1 MRFALKLLVRQ
12 SILFGLAALAYFGV
26 RGLTEGGISTASRN
40 AGWILDAERWVRLD
54 LEQGLQDLVLSDRFF
69 VNLVNWIY
77 IWGHWPL
84 IAVTLT
90 WLVLAHRDEYYE
102 LRNAM
107 FISGAIGLVIF
118 ATFPVTPPR
127 LFTPEYLD
135 TVTQHSESYRI
146 LQPPALVNKYAAVP
160 SLHFGWNLLI
170 AFTWYRVGRSKVAL
184 VAAILMPTAM
194 GFAVVGTANH
204 WVVDIGAGALVATA
218 GLLLE
223 RARRRRIAERP
234 VAPTPTSPES
244 QEPIDLTS
252 GTIPADSCP
261 DPSTDPARTREQ
273 IHPVHAPPPPPV
285 GCCEGQGPRAPAQW

>member
-1 MRFALKLLVRQ
+1 MGSALKLVIRQ

-26 RGLTEGGISTASRN
+26 RGLSEGGVTTAIRN
-40 AGWILDAERWVRLD
+40 SGWLLDAERWIWLD
-54 LEQGLQDLVLSDRFF
+54 LEQGLQDLVLADRFL
-69 VNLVNWIY
+69 VNLVNWVY

-90 WLVLAHRDEYYE
+90 WLILAHRNEYYE

-118 ATFPVTPPR
+118 ATFPVSPPR
-127 LFTPEYLD
+127 LFNPEYFD

-160 SLHFGWNLLI
+160 SLHFGWNLLV
-170 AFTWYRVGRSKVAL
+170 AFTWYRVGKSRVVLA
-184 VAAILMPTAM
+184 AAIVMPTAM

-204 WVVDIGAGALVATA
+204 WLADIAAGALVATT

-223 RARRRRIAERP
+223 RTRRQRIAKRSAIEP
-234 VAPTPTSPES
+234 AESVAPNGPNP
-244 QEPIDLTS
+244 
-252 GTIPADSCP
+252 IPAVCRPTPQLPLCREGRGPKVPASRP
-261 DPSTDPARTREQ
+261 DRVRDQPGKPGAGPPRHRT
-273 IHPVHAPPPPPV
+273 
-285 GCCEGQGPRAPAQW
+285 GQA